1 MNSDTL
7 SILADAISD
16 VGAWQWWHISDDLV
30 HLEFCDVQLY
40 DESRPEKETHTTDVL
55 AVRFRGHAF
64 AVFLDR
70 SGRNDWHERFRD
82 DDSVLYP
89 VDPYEMTFDSAE
101 EAERV
106 LNDYPNR
113 IPVGDFAGAE
123 TLLSAK
129 HLLCARC
136 GEVGFIAGGDA
147 CEAAGEKGICTEEE
161 IRDAAEK
168 WWEYWRTY
176 WKRRGTKDAYPKDY
190 ACEVTIPVA
199 LDPPAE

>member
-1 MNSDTL
+1 MNSETL
-7 SILADAISD
+7 NILADAISD

-70 SGRNDWHERFRD
+70 SGVDNWHERFRD

-123 TLLSAK
+123 TLLSA
-129 HLLCARC
+129 
-136 GEVGFIAGGDA
+136 
-147 CEAAGEKGICTEEE
+147 
-161 IRDAAEK
+161 
-168 WWEYWRTY
+168 
-176 WKRRGTKDAYPKDY
+176 
-190 ACEVTIPVA
+190 
-199 LDPPAE
+199 